1 MATMVMLWVSCA
13 LVKQTQTATTN
24 RMSGYTTEIVFGSV
38 LGAWILYEV
47 YGRQAL
53 TWLTEWSLYVRIAGG
68 VAVLGYLYWQARAAP
83 EQFQDT
89 LGLAKQ
95 VLTTVGGGGG
105 ASSGG
110 STREKRNVS
119 ALQKKKVAASQE
131 WKCGQCKSLLDET
144 YEVDHRVAL
153 FNGGSNDES
162 NLVALCP
169 HCHRKKT
176 VDERIAASA

>member
-1 MATMVMLWVSCA
+1 
-13 LVKQTQTATTN
+13 
-24 RMSGYTTEIVFGSV
+24 MSGYTTELLFGAA

-47 YGRQAL
+47 YGKQTL
-53 TWLTEWSLYVRIAGG
+53 EWLANWTLYVRIAGG
-68 VAVLGYLYWQARAAP
+68 VAVLGYLYWQARSAP
-83 EQFQDT
+83 EEFQDT

-95 VLTTVGGGGG
+95 LLTTVGGGSAVGFT
-105 ASSGG
+105 SGT
-110 STREKRNVS
+110 TREKRNVTP
-119 ALQKKKVAASQE
+119 LQKKKVAASQE
-131 WKCGQCKSLLDET
+131 WKCGNCKSLLDET

-176 VDERIAASA
+176 VDERIAATA

>member
-1 MATMVMLWVSCA
+1 
-13 LVKQTQTATTN
+13 
-24 RMSGYTTEIVFGSV
+24 MSGYTTEIVFGAV

-53 TWLTEWSLYVRIAGG
+53 TWLTEWSLYIRIAGG

-95 VLTTVGGGGG
+95 LLTTVGGS
-105 ASSGG
+105 SSGG
-110 STREKRNVS
+110 VATAGGAAGGGTREKRNVS
-119 ALQKKKVAASQE
+119 ALQKKKIAASQE

>member
-1 MATMVMLWVSCA
+1 
-13 LVKQTQTATTN
+13 
-24 RMSGYTTEIVFGSV
+24 MSGYTTELLFGAA

-47 YGRQAL
+47 YGKQTL
-53 TWLTEWSLYVRIAGG
+53 EWLANWSLYVRLAGG
-68 VAVLGYLYWQARAAP
+68 AAVLGYLYWQARSAP
-83 EQFQDT
+83 EEFQDT

-95 VLTTVGGGGG
+95 LLTTVGGSASG
-105 ASSGG
+105 AASAG
-110 STREKRNVS
+110 STGTTREKRNVT

-131 WKCGQCKSLLDET
+131 WKCGNCKSLLDET

-176 VDERIAASA
+176 VDERIAASG

>member
-1 MATMVMLWVSCA
+1 
-13 LVKQTQTATTN
+13 
-24 RMSGYTTEIVFGSV
+24 MSGYTTEIVFGAV
-38 LGAWILYEV
+38 LGAWVLYEV
-47 YGRQAL
+47 YGRQTL
-53 TWLTEWSLYVRIAGG
+53 EWLANWSLYVRIAGG

-95 VLTTVGGGGG
+95 VLTTVGGGASVGG
-105 ASSGG
+105 
-110 STREKRNVS
+110 TKEKRNVS
-119 ALQKKKVAASQE
+119 GLMKKKVAASQG
-131 WKCGQCKSLLDET
+131 WKCGQCKSLMDET

-176 VDERIAASA
+176 VDERIATATV

>member
-1 MATMVMLWVSCA
+1 V
-13 LVKQTQTATTN
+13 
-24 RMSGYTTEIVFGSV
+24 
-38 LGAWILYEV
+38 LYEV
-47 YGRQAL
+47 YGRQTL
-53 TWLTEWSLYVRIAGG
+53 EWLANWSLYVRIAGG

-95 VLTTVGGGGG
+95 VLTTVGGGASVGG
-105 ASSGG
+105 
-110 STREKRNVS
+110 TKEKRNVS
-119 ALQKKKVAASQE
+119 GLMKKKVAASQG
-131 WKCGQCKSLLDET
+131 WKCGQCKSLMDET

-176 VDERIAASA
+176 VDERIATATV

>member
-1 MATMVMLWVSCA
+1 
-13 LVKQTQTATTN
+13 
-24 RMSGYTTEIVFGSV
+24 MSGYTTEIVFGAV
-38 LGAWILYEV
+38 LGAWVLYEV
-47 YGRQAL
+47 YGRQTL
-53 TWLTEWSLYVRIAGG
+53 EWLANWSLYVRIAGG

-95 VLTTVGGGGG
+95 VLTTVGGGVG
-105 ASSGG
+105 SGG
-110 STREKRNVS
+110 TKEKRNVS
-119 ALQKKKVAASQE
+119 GLMKKKVAASQG
-131 WKCGQCKSLLDET
+131 WKCGQCKSLMDET

-176 VDERIAASA
+176 VDERIATATV